1 MPKKLLFMGLLN
13 VVIVVNC
20 VTLYFQGH
28 SIQRVLVIFLLSA
41 ALLNVVAEISWN
53 SALKRKNR
61 GGGKGS

>member
-1 MPKKLLFMGLLN
+1 MPKKLLLMGLLN
-13 VVIVVNC
+13 VVIVVHC

-28 SIQRVLVIFLLSA
+28 SIQRVLLIFLLSA

>member
-13 VVIVVNC
+13 VVIVVYC
-20 VTLYFQGH
+20 VTLYFQGY